1 MKVISR
7 REFMKTTAAAGMA
20 FLSPFSR
27 VRGANN
33 DIRVAVIGLGGGDS
47 GGKGQQHVNM
57 FNKIEGVRVAALC
70 DVDSE
75 HLGPEIQRLKE
86 QNQAVEGYSDARR
99 ILDNKSIDAIVIV
112 TPNHWHSLL
121 TVWGCQADKDVYVE
135 KPVSHN
141 IWEGRK
147 MVEAARKY
155 DRIVQVGTQRRSDEG
170 LRQAFEY
177 IKQGKL
183 GKIQYIH
190 SMCYRKRESI
200 GKVSGPQPIP
210 ESVDYNLW
218 TGPAPLVPLMRKN
231 LHYDWHWIWATGNG
245 DLGNNGIHQLDLCRW
260 ALGQDKLPRRAMS
273 IGGRFGYNDDDG
285 ETANTQ
291 IVLLDYK
298 PAPIIYEVRNL
309 PRKKGD
315 TAMDEYRG
323 VRSGAVIQCENGYFA
338 GGWAYDNNGEKI
350 KQFKVSG
357 GSGHHGNFIKAVR
370 DHKASELNADILE
383 GHLST
388 ALCHMGNISHLLGAE
403 ASPGEIRERL
413 QGDKE
418 AMETFESFQN
428 HLSANEVDIKK
439 TRAVL
444 GPWVTMDS
452 EKEKFVGEFST
463 AANKLLSCLL
473 YTSPSPRDL
482 STSRMPSSA

>member
-1 MKVISR
+1 MKGITR
-7 REFMKTTAAAGMA
+7 RDFIKSSVAAGA
-20 FLSPFSR
+20 ALTLPFSH

-33 DIRVAVIGLGGGDS
+33 DIRLGVIGLGGQ
-47 GGKGQQHVNM
+47 GGMGQGKYHIRL
-57 FNKIEGVRVAALC
+57 FSKLPGVRVAAIC
-70 DVDSE
+70 DADRDVLDAEVKKFKERNETVDAYTD
-75 HLGPEIQRLKE
+75 LRKL
-86 QNQAVEGYSDARR
+86 
-99 ILDNKSIDAIVIV
+99 LDDKSIDAITTA
-112 TPNHWHSLL
+112 TPNHWHALV
-121 TVWGCQADKDVYVE
+121 TIWACQAGKDVYVE
-135 KPVSHN
+135 KPAAYC
-141 IWEGRK
+141 IWESRK
-147 MVEAARKY
+147 MIEAARKY

-370 DHKASELNADILE
+370 NHKASDLNADILE

-388 ALCHMGNISHLLGAE
+388 ALCHLGNISHLLGVE
-403 ASPGEIRERL
+403 ASPAEIRERL

-418 AMETFESFQN
+418 AMETFESFQS

-452 EKEKFVGEFST
+452 EKEQFVGEFST
-463 AANKLLSCLL
+463 EANKLLKRE
-473 YTSPSPRDL
+473 YRKPFVVPEEI
-482 STSRMPSSA
+482 

>member
-1 MKVISR
+1 MKGITR
-7 REFMKTTAAAGMA
+7 RDFIKSSVAAGA
-20 FLSPFSR
+20 ALTLPFSH

-33 DIRVAVIGLGGGDS
+33 DIRLGVIGLGGQ
-47 GGKGQQHVNM
+47 GGQGQGKYHIKL
-57 FNKIEGVRVAALC
+57 FREIPGVRVVAIC
-70 DVDSE
+70 DADKDVLDAEVKKFKERNETVDAYTN
-75 HLGPEIQRLKE
+75 LRKL
-86 QNQAVEGYSDARR
+86 
-99 ILDNKSIDAIVIV
+99 LDDKSIDAITTA
-112 TPNHWHSLL
+112 TPNHWHALV
-121 TVWGCQADKDVYVE
+121 TVWACQAGKDVYVE
-135 KPVSHN
+135 KPAAYN

-147 MVEAARKY
+147 MIEAARKY

-183 GKIQYIH
+183 GKIQFIH

-210 ESVDYNLW
+210 ESIDYNLW

-260 ALGQDKLPRRAMS
+260 ALGQDKLPRRTMS
-273 IGGRFGYNDDDG
+273 IGGRFGYDDDDG

-323 VRSGAVIQCENGYFA
+323 VRSGAVIQCEDGYFA
-338 GGWAYDNNGEKI
+338 GGWAYDNNGNKI

-370 DHKASELNADILE
+370 SHKVSDLNADILE

-388 ALCHMGNISHLLGAE
+388 ALCHLGNISHLLGAE
-403 ASPGEIRERL
+403 ASPEEIRERL

-418 AMETFESFQN
+418 AVETFESFQS

-463 AANKLLSCLL
+463 EANKLLKRE
-473 YTSPSPRDL
+473 YRKPFVVPEEV
-482 STSRMPSSA
+482 